1 VGSRATDTLKEI
13 EELRAGLGRKLGEL
27 EGRFPFATFGRK
39 AAVMLAGGSAGG
51 TALAFALRRMRGGRR
66 RAKAAKQ
73 ATQQPSVVVNVF
85 PKGASWIAAFGVA
98 AWAGA
103 RLYEAIR
110 SRSSDAEGQRPAV
123 VRPMPEAGRRSGAGS

>member
-1 VGSRATDTLKEI
+1 VGPRATDKLNEI

-39 AAVMLAGGSAGG
+39 AAAMLAGGSAGG
-51 TALAFALRRMRGGRR
+51 TAIAFALRRMRGGRR
-66 RAKAAKQ
+66 AKASKQ

-85 PKGASWIAAFGVA
+85 PKGASWIAAAGVA

-103 RLYEAIR
+103 RLYEAISR
-110 SRSSDAEGQRPAV
+110 ARSSGADNQRPAV
-123 VRPMPEAGRRSGAGS
+123 VTPMPDATRRSGAGS

>member
-1 VGSRATDTLKEI
+1 MGSRATNTLKEI
-13 EELRAGLGRKLGEL
+13 EELRSGLGRKLGEL

-39 AAVMLAGGSAGG
+39 AAAMLAGGSAGG

-66 RAKAAKQ
+66 RVKAAKQ

-85 PKGASWIAAFGVA
+85 PKGASWIAAAGVA

-110 SRSSDAEGQRPAV
+110 SRSSDADGRRPAV
-123 VRPMPEAGRRSGAGS
+123 VRPIPEAGRRTGAGS